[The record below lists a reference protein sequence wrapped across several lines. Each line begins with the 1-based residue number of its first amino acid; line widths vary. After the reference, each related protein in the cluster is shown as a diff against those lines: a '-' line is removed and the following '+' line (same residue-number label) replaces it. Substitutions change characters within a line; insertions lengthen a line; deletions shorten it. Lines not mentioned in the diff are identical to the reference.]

1 MSVRRTAAA
10 LLTAGLLL
18 TGCSDDP
25 EPRFEPTETPSPT
38 ESSATAEPQAQ
49 SPEEFIR
56 EWVELDRA
64 LQQSGDVDPY
74 LAASSSCGSC
84 RDFANRVQAV
94 YDAGGSI
101 KTQGWAIQSID
112 EKSRGVF
119 SMRVTASPTVVTPEQ
134 GGTPQRYPRVTG
146 TYELHL
152 RQDGDSWQ
160 VTDWFEVES

>member
-56 EWVELDRA
+56 EWFEAGTDMQNSGETEAFLSLSNDCDACERFAADVE
-64 LQQSGDVDPY
+64 
-74 LAASSSCGSC
+74 
-84 RDFANRVQAV
+84 RV
-94 YDAGGSI
+94 YEAGGFIRI
-101 KTQGWAIQSID
+101 KSETVKQVEPVGGDAF
-112 EKSRGVF
+112 E
-119 SMRVTASPTVVTPEQ
+119 VTVVASPTTFREASGSKPGSFP
-134 GGTPQRYPRVTG
+134 GGPNTYRIAIVERAGEWRVAD
-146 TYELHL
+146 Y
-152 RQDGDSWQ
+152 QDMS
-160 VTDWFEVES
+160 